1 MNLTADAKANGGVM
15 LDLSIHDIDF
25 AYSVLG
31 MPDEICGVYHPVNE
45 EDMNDYFSANLTYGS
60 ATVNIDGGF
69 YNADIPFCAAYH
81 AIFENGYIECMADGT
96 VTVCGEKVDIK
107 DEIYPDECDKV
118 NVSLSSAFVD
128 ELEYFVNCV
137 LRGEQPELALPE
149 STASSIL
156 LTEKIIEKTEKI

>member
-1 MNLTADAKANGGVM
+1 M
-15 LDLSIHDIDF
+15 
-25 AYSVLG
+25 
-31 MPDEICGVYHPVNE
+31 
-45 EDMNDYFSANLTYGS
+45 
-60 ATVNIDGGF
+60 
-69 YNADIPFCAAYH
+69 PFCAAYH
-81 AIFENGYIECMADGT
+81 AIFENGYIECSADGR
-96 VTVCGEKVDIK
+96 VTVCGKEVDVK

-137 LRGEQPELALPE
+137 TNGEKPELAMPK